1 MPMHFESLL
10 LQTVIVYLRW
20 MLIESE
26 SMAILTMRLL
36 KSWSADPVAKLNKF
50 LIMCLL
56 VYNGSKIVFTNFVKL
71 NAFL

>member
-1 MPMHFESLL
+1 
-10 LQTVIVYLRW
+10 

-36 KSWSADPVAKLNKF
+36 KSWSADPVAKLIKF
-50 LIMCLL
+50 LIMYLL
-56 VYNGSKIVFTNFVKL
+56 VYNGSKIVFINFVKL

>member
-1 MPMHFESLL
+1 
-10 LQTVIVYLRW
+10 

-36 KSWSADPVAKLNKF
+36 KSWSVDPVAKLNKF
-50 LIMCLL
+50 YLL
-56 VYNGSKIVFTNFVKL
+56 VYNGSKIVFINFVKL